1 MHRGYVKLWR
11 KMFDSG
17 IQKEPSTFILWVWI
31 LCNVTRKPLNYL
43 ARGQEISLEPG
54 ELIIGRKRLSMELG
68 LSERVVRTA
77 LHRLKVRRNVTIRA
91 TNRFSILKVIN
102 WEIYQETNYQSDQQN
117 DQEVTSKR
125 PASDQQVT
133 TKQEVKNVKKV
144 RKKIESGG
152 NGIPEWIS
160 KELWSDFREFRI
172 RIKAPLTDRATKNII
187 SELEKFRNEGQDPEA
202 IINQSITRGWRGVF
216 KIKGA
221 VDDCP
226 YGFNRDKTT

>member
-43 ARGQEISLEPG
+43 ARGQEISLNPG
-54 ELIIGRKRLSMELG
+54 ELIIGRKKLSMELG
-68 LSERVVRTA
+68 LSEQKVRSA
-77 LHRLKVRRNVTIRA
+77 LHRLKTRRNITIRA
-91 TNRFSILKVIN
+91 TNRYSILKVIN
-102 WEIYQETNYQSDQQN
+102 WEIYQETDFKINQQN
-117 DQEVTSKR
+117 NQELTSNQ
-125 PASDQQVT
+125 PATNQQLT

-152 NGIPEWIS
+152 NGIPDWIP
-160 KELWSDFREFRI
+160 KDLWADFKEFRI

-187 SELEKFRNEGQDPEA
+187 IELEKLREDGSDPVEV
-202 IINQSITRGWRGVF
+202 INQSITRGWRGVF
-216 KIKGA
+216 HIKKNR
-221 VDDCP
+221 DDCP
-226 YGFNRDKTT
+226 GFDWSKP